1 MLEKITLDTR
11 ELPAPLP
18 LEKIVQTLPQ
28 LNNNN
33 YIHMI
38 HRQEP
43 NLLFEILDKNNF
55 AYKIV
60 RKNDELFEIFIAINQ
75 DILNSINK
83 RF

>member
-43 NLLFEILDKNNF
+43 NLLFEMLDKNNF
-55 AYKIV
+55 AYKAV
-60 RKNDELFEIFIAINQ
+60 RKNDELFEIFIAINKN
-75 DILNSINK
+75 ILSSINN
-83 RF
+83 